1 MTAVLERFTRISAL
15 ALFICMSI
23 IAPVTAAQP
32 GTSKVV
38 LLFSG
43 DIHGHLEGWIGW
55 DGELEGKSVGGFDRL
70 AAAVRS
76 VKKEVGAGGVL
87 LLDAGDAVGDTMIAA
102 ETKGQAIIQAM
113 NAIGYDAMAIG
124 NHEPDFAVAGLE
136 QLMEQA
142 KFPMLAANLRK
153 ASGDLFAK
161 PYLVREI
168 AGIKIGIL
176 GLAYPN
182 TPLTT
187 AKKNVDGLIFQDPIE
202 SAREWVPE
210 LRSQGAEVLVALTH
224 LGLGADI
231 KLAKEIPGIDVIL
244 GGHSHNRTTQPIREG
259 RTIIMHAGAHCSDLG
274 RLDLSFAPNG
284 KLQESTGRLIL
295 LDHERISADKELARV
310 VAELT
315 SPHMESLSKII
326 ATAAMPITRAQTIAG
341 SSPRKR
347 DEQSPAD
354 SLFADIIREATGSEI
369 ALLPGVGYGTA
380 IPAGPIT
387 QGALRN
393 LIPHDS
399 KVVTLTL
406 TGEQIIEILEQ
417 SLRNTYAQDPTTK
430 VGGMIQVS
438 GLDFRYDPQAL
449 KVVQC
454 AVGGMKIEPLKQY
467 AVATNSMLAEGGH
480 NYRTFLQGQN
490 RREHKPPQFAM
501 IKQWMVRQKIVK
513 TPSSSRIFKGPEKG
527 DHEQNAN

>member
-1 MTAVLERFTRISAL
+1 MINARKTFLTISAL

-23 IAPVTAAQP
+23 IAPVTAAQS

-38 LLFSG
+38 LLFTG
-43 DIHGHLEGWIGW
+43 DIHGHLEGWTGW
-55 DGELEGKSVGGFDRL
+55 EGELEGKRIGGFDRL
-70 AAAVRS
+70 AAVVRAA
-76 VKKEVGAGGVL
+76 KEEVGAGNIL

-102 ETKGQAIIQAM
+102 ESKGQAIIQAM
-113 NAIGYDAMAIG
+113 NAVGYDAMAIG

-136 QLMEQA
+136 RLMEQA
-142 KFPMLAANLRK
+142 NFPMVAANLRK

-168 AGIKIGIL
+168 AGIKIGVL

-182 TPLTT
+182 TPHTT
-187 AKKNVDGLIFQDPIE
+187 AKKNVEGLIFQDPIE
-202 SAREWVPE
+202 SAREWVPK
-210 LRSQGAEVLVALTH
+210 LRSEGADLIVALTH

-231 KLAKEIPGIDVIL
+231 KLAKKIPGIDVIL
-244 GGHSHNRTTQPIREG
+244 GGHSHNRTTEPIREG
-259 RTIIMHAGAHCSDLG
+259 STIIMHAGAHCSDLG
-274 RLDLSFAPNG
+274 RLDLSFGQNG
-284 KLQESTGRLIL
+284 KFHEATGQLIL
-295 LDHERISADKELARV
+295 LDRGNISGDKELARV

-315 SPHMESLSKII
+315 SPHKESFSKII
-326 ATAAMPITRAQTIAG
+326 ATAAMPITRAQTMAG

-369 ALLPGVGYGTA
+369 ALLPGVGYGIA

-406 TGEQIIEILEQ
+406 TGEEIIEILEQ
-417 SLRNTYAQDPTTK
+417 SLRNTYAQDPSTK

-438 GLDFRYDPQAL
+438 GLNFRYDPQAL

-454 AVGGMKIEPLKQY
+454 AVGGIKIELLKQY

-480 NYRTFLQGQN
+480 NYHTFLQGQN
-490 RREHKPPQFAM
+490 RREHEPQFAI
-501 IKQWMVRQKIVK
+501 IKQWMVRQKTVK
-513 TPSSSRIFKGPEKG
+513 TPWSSRIFKGPETEG
-527 DHEQNAN
+527 EHEHKVN

>member
-1 MTAVLERFTRISAL
+1 MINPRKTVLTVSAL

-32 GTSKVV
+32 ATPKVV
-38 LLFSG
+38 LLFTG

-55 DGELEGKSVGGFDRL
+55 DGELAGKNIGGFDRL
-70 AAAVRS
+70 AGAVRI
-76 VKKEVGAGGVL
+76 VKEEVGVGNVL

-102 ETKGQAIIQAM
+102 ETKGRAIIQAM
-113 NAIGYDAMAIG
+113 NAVGYDAMAIG

-136 QLMEQA
+136 QLMEQS
-142 KFPMLAANLRK
+142 KFPMLAANLRR
-153 ASGDLFAK
+153 ASGELFAK

-187 AKKNVDGLIFQDPIE
+187 AKKNVEGLTFQDPIE
-202 SAREWVPE
+202 CAREWVPK
-210 LRSQGAEVLVALTH
+210 LRSEGADVIVALTH

-231 KLAKEIPGIDVIL
+231 KLANGIPGIDVIL

-259 RTIIMHAGAHCSDLG
+259 STIIMHAGAHCSDLG
-274 RLDLSFAPNG
+274 RLDLSFNSNG
-284 KLQESTGRLIL
+284 KLREATGRLIL
-295 LDHERISADKELARV
+295 LEHEKISADKDLARV
-310 VAELT
+310 VAALT
-315 SPHMESLSKII
+315 SPHKESLSKII
-326 ATAAMPITRAQTIAG
+326 ATASKPITRAQTIAG
-341 SSPRKR
+341 NSPQKR

-354 SLFADIIREATGSEI
+354 SLLADIIREVTGSEV
-369 ALLPGVGYGTA
+369 ALLPGVGYGVA
-380 IPAGPIT
+380 IPEGPIT
-387 QGALRN
+387 QEALRN

-417 SLRNTYAQDPTTK
+417 SLKNTHAQDPSTK

-438 GLDFRYDPQAL
+438 GLEFRYDPQAL
-449 KVVQC
+449 QVVQC
-454 AVGGMKIEPLKQY
+454 AVGGIKIEPLKQY

-480 NYRTFLQGQN
+480 NYRTFLHGEN
-490 RREHKPPQFAM
+490 PREHETQFAI
-501 IKQWMVRQKIVK
+501 IKQWMVRQKTVK
-513 TPSSSRIFKGPEKG
+513 TPLSSRIFKGPET
-527 DHEQNAN
+527 ERRP